1 MKTYI
6 EKLKAFSEGEA
17 TKKTGASH
25 VVPKNNSRI
34 NNDWRPI
41 EEQIIMLMRS
51 LPETERNRNWTM
63 NDLVLQLYGKY
74 NQRPHPMHVGKAL
87 RRLGWKKLRD
97 WSAAGEGRRFWL
109 PNGRIDSY
117 LTNKRFD
124 ALF

>member
-6 EKLKAFSEGEA
+6 QKLRAFSEVEA
-17 TKKTGASH
+17 AKNTGTTYVASGN
-25 VVPKNNSRI
+25 KSRV

-87 RRLGWKKLRD
+87 RRLGWKKVRD
-97 WSAAGEGRRFWL
+97 WSAAGEGRRFWS
-109 PNGRIDSY
+109 PNNRVDS
-117 LTNKRFD
+117 
-124 ALF
+124 